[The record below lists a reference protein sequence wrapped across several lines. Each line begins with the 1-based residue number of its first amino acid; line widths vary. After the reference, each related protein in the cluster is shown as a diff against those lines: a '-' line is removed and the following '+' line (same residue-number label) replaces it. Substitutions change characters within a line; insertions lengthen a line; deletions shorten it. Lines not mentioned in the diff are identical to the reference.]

1 VYERHKL
8 RLRLQ
13 DSSSSILSSVGLYPG
28 LLSSIDQSDFTME
41 FTVMLLDQ
49 ILLTGMHF
57 SKYRHCFLWKYKM
70 KPPNIAVT
78 HLFNE

>member
-1 VYERHKL
+1 MYERHKL

-13 DSSSSILSSVGLYPG
+13 DSSSATLSSVGLYPG

-49 ILLTGMHF
+49 ILLTGIYI
-57 SKYRHCFLWKYKM
+57 SD
-70 KPPNIAVT
+70 T
-78 HLFNE
+78 E